1 MSYPFEVA
9 KKVDRRPGSD
19 RQQNPVTTTVK
30 MQNAQRATGAKARSD
45 SSAVVSIR
53 DRYLY
58 WIREIGKPHRS
69 GQLFF
74 KDTPGKTGANATIR
88 HVTPLY
94 SRERR
99 EQACVSTGAQSPVRH

>member
-9 KKVDRRPGSD
+9 KKVDRRPGSGC
-19 RQQNPVTTTVK
+19 QQNPVTTTVK
-30 MQNAQRATGAKARSD
+30 LQNAAKDDRRKARFGFQRSG
-45 SSAVVSIR
+45 SIR
-53 DRYLY
+53 DRYQLMQDV
-58 WIREIGKPHRS
+58 GKPHRS

-74 KDTPGKTGANATIR
+74 KDTPGKTAADATIR